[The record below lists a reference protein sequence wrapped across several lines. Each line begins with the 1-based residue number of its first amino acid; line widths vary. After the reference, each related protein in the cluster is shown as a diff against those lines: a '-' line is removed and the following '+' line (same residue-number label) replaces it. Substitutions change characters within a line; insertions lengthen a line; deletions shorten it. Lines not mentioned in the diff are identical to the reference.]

1 MLDFRGTQGLRMTS
15 VSRDFIL
22 NNFPST
28 NYSFSV
34 SRKKEVLQYLMFS
47 PIVIWEAD
55 VAVSLKIEL

>member
-1 MLDFRGTQGLRMTS
+1 MLDFRRTQGLRMMS

-47 PIVIWEAD
+47 LIVIWEAD
-55 VAVSLKIEL
+55 VAFSLKIEL

>member
-1 MLDFRGTQGLRMTS
+1 MTS

-22 NNFPST
+22 NNFPPT

-47 PIVIWEAD
+47 LIVIWEAD
-55 VAVSLKIEL
+55 VAFSLKIEL

>member
-1 MLDFRGTQGLRMTS
+1 MTS
-15 VSRDFIL
+15 VSRDFVL

-47 PIVIWEAD
+47 LIVIWEAD
-55 VAVSLKIEL
+55 VAFTLKIEL

>member
-1 MLDFRGTQGLRMTS
+1 MLDFRGTEELRMTS

-22 NNFPST
+22 NNFPPT

-47 PIVIWEAD
+47 LIVIWEAD
-55 VAVSLKIEL
+55 VAFSLKIEL